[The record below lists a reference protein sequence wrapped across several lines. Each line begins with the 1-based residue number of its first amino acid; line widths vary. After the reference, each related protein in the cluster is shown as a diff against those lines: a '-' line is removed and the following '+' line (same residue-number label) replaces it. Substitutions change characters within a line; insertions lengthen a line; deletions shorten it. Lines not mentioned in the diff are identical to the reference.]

1 MASIQLEGLTRRYG
15 AQVAVDGV
23 TLNVPDGELTILLGP
38 SGCGKTTTL
47 RMIAGFVEPSAGRIA
62 IAGRDV
68 TREPPWR
75 RNIGLVFQSY
85 ALFPHL
91 TVSENVAFGLRRR
104 GVAEADIRARV
115 ARALELVRL
124 GSYGAR
130 MPRALSGGQQQRVA
144 IARAVVIEPDVLLL
158 DEPLSNLD
166 AKLREDVRRELRA
179 LQRQLGITTLMVT
192 HDQAEAMALGDR
204 LVVMSEG
211 CVRQVGTPEQV
222 YRQPADRFVA
232 GFVGRCNTLPGRV
245 DGATFVTDAG
255 TRIPCAHPVPHART
269 LLLRPESI
277 SFVEAGA
284 AGAVPAQV
292 AASTFLGAG
301 YEVQLT
307 LAGND
312 RLEAFSPVVVTPGE
326 ACWVRMDAAAAILL
340 PEPAT
345 ETQA

>member
-1 MASIQLEGLTRRYG
+1 MAAIHLKNLTRRYG
-15 AQVAVDGV
+15 AHAAVDGV
-23 TLNVPDGELTILLGP
+23 TLDVPDGGLTILLGP

-62 IAGRDV
+62 IGGRDV
-68 TREPPWR
+68 TTAPPWR

-91 TVSENVAFGLRRR
+91 SVSENVAFGLRRR
-104 GVAEADIRARV
+104 GVAEAEIRARV

-124 GSYGAR
+124 GPYGTR

-166 AKLREDVRRELRA
+166 AKLREEVRRELRA

-204 LVVMSEG
+204 LVVMAEG
-211 CVRQVGTPEQV
+211 RVRQVGTPEQV
-222 YRQPADRFVA
+222 YRQPADGFVA
-232 GFVGRCNTLPGRV
+232 GFVGRCNTLAGRV
-245 DGATFVTDAG
+245 EGGVFVTAG
-255 TRIPCAHPVPHART
+255 GARIPCANPAPGART

-277 SFVEAGA
+277 SFAEPGA
-284 AGAVPAQV
+284 PGAVPAQV
-292 AASTFLGAG
+292 AGCSFMGAG
-301 YEVQLT
+301 YEVQLV

-312 RLEAFSPVVVTPGE
+312 RLEASSPAARTPGE
-326 ACWVRMDAAAAILL
+326 ACWVRMDDSAAILL
-340 PEPAT
+340 PEPPK
-345 ETQA
+345 ETHA